1 MARGCIIDERPPAW
15 EEERGGGGIDSHP
28 LMRVQKEKITM

>member
-15 EEERGGGGIDSHP
+15 EEERGGGIDSHP